1 MCTKTEKMQDKS
13 AAWRFQRNR
22 KNFQEAEMN
31 KYDSDLKTQFSAYVK
46 QSVLNAKGHY
56 LKKKCRIECIET
68 SYADGLIVPGQN
80 TEDLLREIE
89 LLSGKIFNGIT
100 EIRILLE
107 QIEDAQLFHAIITLT
122 EEQKKVILLRIF
134 YEKTFREIGR
144 ILEMSEKKAENTYY
158 NALKKMRKLLRG
170 DKYGI

>member
-1 MCTKTEKMQDKS
+1 
-13 AAWRFQRNR
+13 
-22 KNFQEAEMN
+22 MN

-100 EIRILLE
+100 EIRILNRGCT
-107 QIEDAQLFHAIITLT
+107 AISCDYYLDGRT
-122 EEQKKVILLRIF
+122 EKGNFAPYIL
-134 YEKTFREIGR
+134 
-144 ILEMSEKKAENTYY
+144 
-158 NALKKMRKLLRG
+158 RKNIPGNWKDSG
-170 DKYGI
+170 DV

>member
-1 MCTKTEKMQDKS
+1 
-13 AAWRFQRNR
+13 
-22 KNFQEAEMN
+22 MN

-46 QSVLNAKGHY
+46 QSVLNAKGHN